1 MELRHTG
8 KVQVGGDMT
17 LTLTYHN
24 PDFPDDYEF
33 GVEGLGQ
40 FKNGESRE
48 VSEEQEQAFVT
59 ANRML
64 VKDALEGNELF
75 KVEGEAIVS
84 EVPEEETGGEE
95 EEGTATEEGTE
106 TEGEGTGTEEPAPA

>member
-1 MELRHTG
+1 
-8 KVQVGGDMT
+8 MT

-40 FKNGESRE
+40 FKNGEARE
-48 VSEEQEQAFVT
+48 VTEEQEQAFVN

-75 KVEGEAIVS
+75 TVEGDATVTEA
-84 EVPEEETGGEE
+84 PEEPTPSEE
-95 EEGTATEEGTE
+95 EAPAEEGTE
-106 TEGEGTGTEEPAPA
+106 TESEGTETEEEPASA